1 MKFGGTSKP
10 MRKPFNLR
18 LYLYSAPN
26 LVGSLLGLA
35 GLGLHLLGVIQQFW
49 LLIVIG
55 LYGIGVLATPK
66 DTPYDLRLRQQ
77 ISIEELRAELENAV
91 HKGHR
96 RLPKEAYER
105 VKSIRNSVVQV
116 LPQINDLGSSDHNIY
131 LIQQTA
137 LDYLPASLEAYMNLP
152 KAYANYQPIRN
163 GKTARQLLIEQLD
176 LLDREMKEVV
186 QEVYRNDTQQLIIHG
201 RFLQDTFQKSLLDS

>member
-1 MKFGGTSKP
+1 
-10 MRKPFNLR
+10 MRKPFHLR
-18 LYLYSAPN
+18 LFLYSAPN
-26 LVGSLLGLA
+26 LVGSLLGLG
-35 GLGLHLLGVIQQFW
+35 GLGLYFLGVIHEFW
-49 LLIVIG
+49 LLIVMG
-55 LYGIGVLATPK
+55 LYLIGVLATPK
-66 DTPYDLRLRQQ
+66 DNHYDLQLRKQ
-77 ISIEELRAELENAV
+77 ISIEELRGELEDLVRKVN
-91 HKGHR
+91 R

-105 VKSIRNSVVQV
+105 VKSIKNSLVEV

-137 LDYLPASLEAYMNLP
+137 LDYLPATLEAYMNLP

-163 GKTARQLLIEQLD
+163 GKTAKQLLIEQLD